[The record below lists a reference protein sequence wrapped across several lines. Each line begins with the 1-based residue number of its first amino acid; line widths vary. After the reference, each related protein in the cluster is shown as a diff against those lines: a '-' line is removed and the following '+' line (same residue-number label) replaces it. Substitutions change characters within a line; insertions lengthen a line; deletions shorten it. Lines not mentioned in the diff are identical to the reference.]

1 MPQGPVPH
9 SGWGSE
15 SSARKRGRQAKA
27 WPTTAHTPPVLV
39 AQAVSPVRQD
49 YFSALPIDDG
59 TVVGVVTGAV
69 LLGFAH
75 LRHQLILVDGDPEA
89 RLRGQFAMA
98 ILHWRQRFREEV
110 GVLRIAALL
119 DEEVRDGRGNL
130 QACRERARSLRIVW
144 RERQVVRLRHPEH
157 DPELPDTA

>member
-1 MPQGPVPH
+1 MPQRPLPH
-9 SGWGSE
+9 HGRGSE
-15 SSARKRGRQAKA
+15 SSARKRARQAKA
-27 WPTTAHTPPVLV
+27 CPTTAHTPPVLV

-89 RLRGQFAMA
+89 RLRRAFA
-98 ILHWRQRFREEV
+98 V
-110 GVLRIAALL
+110 
-119 DEEVRDGRGNL
+119 
-130 QACRERARSLRIVW
+130 SLTH
-144 RERQVVRLRHPEH
+144 L
-157 DPELPDTA
+157 